1 MGYLWRGLSTKPVH
15 LFPVLARRINMKNIL
30 RGMTFFI
37 ILFLFFWF
45 IIMPQDNLGYNA
57 AARDK
62 FERLK
67 KIDSPKIVLIGG
79 SNVAFG
85 INSNMLETA
94 FGMTV
99 VNLGLHGGIGQT
111 FGTQLV
117 KENIHEGDIIV
128 LLPESYDYETA
139 NIRDGVLTWLA
150 IENDVSLWATLQKS
164 DWPIMIK
171 SFPTYLKKTINM
183 WAKHTGNQ
191 ITSNVYNRLA
201 FNEYGD
207 SNVVRESNIME
218 NGYIENDGF
227 NCTYLSEA
235 LRNYWNNFNDDV
247 VKEGGIVLMSVPPI
261 LKEDLKLSD
270 YDLDNL
276 RYQLEQ
282 ELHIPIISSFKD
294 YIFPKEY
301 FFDTNFHMTNEG
313 AQIRTRLL
321 IQDMQNA
328 LKGKEAK

>member
-1 MGYLWRGLSTKPVH
+1 
-15 LFPVLARRINMKNIL
+15 MKNIL
-30 RGMTFFI
+30 KAISFFL
-37 ILFLFFWF
+37 ILVLFFWF
-45 IIMPQDNLGYNA
+45 VIMPQDNLGYNA

-67 KIDSPKIVLIGG
+67 SINSPKIVLIGG

-85 INSNMLETA
+85 IDSEMLEDA
-94 FGMTV
+94 FEMPV

-111 FGTQLV
+111 FGTQLA
-117 KENIHEGDIIV
+117 KEYIHEGDIIV

-150 IENDVSLWATLQKS
+150 IENDSSLWTTLQKT
-164 DWPIMIK
+164 DLPVMIK
-171 SFPTYLKKTINM
+171 SFPTYLKKAINM
-183 WAKHTGNQ
+183 WAKHKGNQ
-191 ITSNVYNRLA
+191 VTSNVYNRLA

-207 SNVVRESNIME
+207 SNVIRESNIME

-227 NCTYLSEA
+227 NCSYLSEA
-235 LRNYWNNFNDDV
+235 MRNYWNDFN
-247 VKEGGIVLMSVPPI
+247 KNAMKKGGFVLMGVPPI

-276 RYQLEQ
+276 LCQLEQ
-282 ELHIPIISSFKD
+282 ELEMPIISDFEN

-301 FFDTNFHMTNEG
+301 FFDTNFHMTDAG
-313 AQIRTRLL
+313 AELRTRLL
-321 IQDMQNA
+321 IEDMQNA
-328 LKGKEAK
+328 LKGKR